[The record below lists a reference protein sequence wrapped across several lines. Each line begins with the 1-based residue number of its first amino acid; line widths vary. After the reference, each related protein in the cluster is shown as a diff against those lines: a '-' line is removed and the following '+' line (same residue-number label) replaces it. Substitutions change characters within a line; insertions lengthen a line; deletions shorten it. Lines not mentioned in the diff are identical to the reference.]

1 MKTSLRT
8 LLAAGCALPLLASGF
23 TAAAQTAAKATLALS
38 PAKPTSGV
46 TAAIAKSGKA
56 ASLARVTESLDS
68 QLMDRLNATRK
79 FTLVARSDLD
89 ALLKEQELAGSGNVA
104 KSDDAAKAGQI
115 TGAKFLLVT
124 TVDDFDDNTEKVE
137 MTTLNRVAFV
147 RRVRFGGTARIY
159 DSSTGGLLESVVVR
173 LEETDNRVDQAGFQ
187 RSGEPT
193 DTLLLTLAGKV
204 AEQVASRVADAAFP
218 VRVLVKRDKQ
228 ITLNRGEGA
237 GVSVG
242 QLWNVFATG
251 EKLVDP
257 DTGEVL
263 GMEEVLVGRARIVSV
278 QPKFSTAEILDDTGI
293 DKGAVMRPA
302 PAPDGH

>member
-8 LLAAGCALPLLASGF
+8 LLAAACALALGAPSF
-23 TAAAQTAAKATLALS
+23 TAAAQTTITKPTLALS
-38 PAKPTSGV
+38 PAKPTAGV
-46 TAAIAKSGKA
+46 SAAITKGGKV
-56 ASLARVTESLDS
+56 ASLSRVTESLDS

-79 FTLVARSDLD
+79 FTLVARSDL
-89 ALLKEQELAGSGNVA
+89 AELLKEQELSNSGNVA
-104 KSDDAAKAGQI
+104 KADDAAKAGQI

-124 TVDDFDDNTEKVE
+124 TIDDFDDNTEKVE
-137 MTTLNRVAFV
+137 LTTLSRVAFV

-159 DSSTGGLLESVVVR
+159 DSSTGNLLESVVVR

-204 AEQVASRVADAAFP
+204 ADQIANRVADAAFP

-228 ITLNRGEGA
+228 LTINRGEGA

-242 QLWNVFATG
+242 QLWNVFAVG

-263 GMEEVLVGRARIVSV
+263 GMEEVLVGKARIVSV
-278 QPKFSTAEILDDTGI
+278 QPKFSTAEILDDAGI
-293 DKGAVMRPA
+293 DKGAVLR